1 MFNKI
6 LVAIDM
12 SANGDRVFAA
22 ALDLAKL
29 NQADMML
36 LHVLSLEE
44 EGAPDLIAVSELGYY
59 PGILPPDA
67 NGDRFRQQWKSYEDR
82 CLESLHFYTD
92 QSSAVGVKT
101 EFTQASGSP
110 GRAICKLAQTWAAD
124 LIVVGRRG
132 HSGLSELILGSVSN
146 YVLHHAPCSVL
157 TIQSK
162 AAKPNNGQAQSPETK
177 ETKEVKKA

>member
-1 MFNKI
+1 MAMFKKI
-6 LVAIDM
+6 ITAIDM
-12 SANGDRVFAA
+12 SENGDRIFEE

-29 NQADMML
+29 SNAKLML
-36 LHVLSLEE
+36 IHVLSLEE
-44 EGAPDLIAVSELGYY
+44 EGAPDLIAISELGYY

-67 NGDRFRQQWKSYEDR
+67 SGDRFRDQWKAYEDK
-82 CLESLHFYTD
+82 CLENLRFYTD
-92 QSSAVGVKT
+92 KATEAGVAT

-110 GRAICKLAQTWAAD
+110 GRAICKLAETWEAD

-157 TIQSK
+157 TLQTKIAKSGSK
-162 AAKPNNGQAQSPETK
+162 EK
-177 ETKEVKKA
+177 EAVAEKVG